1 MSFGHHTPE
10 SLLPRSDSKNPATTC
25 KGITQNGRPCR
36 RPLST
41 SPNSSPAPSPSRS
54 YGVLAVLQDDVGHHS
69 NAAAFYCWQHQDQA
83 DQLQTTDPARTRL
96 YPLKEKSSID
106 TLVDRLGVL
115 DIDEDAQRKHGQR
128 KHGHKRRKPDGHTLK
143 KRDTMPTG
151 WQHMQSPLMT
161 VPEGFE
167 RPGHISKLRTRTKT
181 THGRSNL
188 KASFL
193 CCLREDDDHLP
204 PARRPQ
210 DRKRPQASRYQQP
223 QAMSYPNHTAHLSS
237 QHGTLVSNNQ
247 PPSTNHRK
255 PVEGHPPS
263 TRPSPSQPN
272 SSPSPLSLIPPTLP
286 PVTMAALLTELS
298 RPLTPTDL
306 TTSGYIYIFWLTPS
320 SDDNAPDSDIAS
332 TILDDADA
340 SPGRGTVQE
349 QMLQRYSS
357 KSRHHSTGSR
367 TLHINS
373 NHRQQEKRTI
383 LLKLGRAVNV
393 HRRMTQWQKQ
403 CGHNITLLRY
413 YPNVEP
419 NNPPRSPDPSSG
431 QAPPPTPTP
440 APLLPRVER
449 LIHIEL
455 AALRTKQEK
464 CGVCGREH
472 REWFEV
478 DASKEGVR
486 AVNEV
491 VARWVG
497 GGGNVG
503 GLGMGDG
510 DGRGGE
516 GGGYY

>member
-1 MSFGHHTPE
+1 MSFGYHTPE

-41 SPNSSPAPSPSRS
+41 SPSASPAPSPSRG

-83 DQLQTTDPARTRL
+83 DQLRTTDSTRTKL
-96 YPLKEKSSID
+96 YPLKEKSGID

-115 DIDEDAQRKHGQR
+115 DIDEDAQRKHG
-128 KHGHKRRKPDGHTLK
+128 HKRRKQDGHTLK

-161 VPEGFE
+161 VPEGLE
-167 RPGHISKLRTRTKT
+167 RPGHISKPRARTKT

-193 CCLREDDDHLP
+193 CCLRADDNDLP
-204 PARRPQ
+204 PVRRPQ
-210 DRKRPQASRYQQP
+210 DRKRPQVSQYQSH
-223 QAMSYPNHTAHLSS
+223 QAMSYPNHSGQLSS
-237 QHGTLVSNNQ
+237 QPRTSISTPQ
-247 PPSTNHRK
+247 SPPISHRK
-255 PVEGHPPS
+255 PVGGHRPP
-263 TRPSPSQPN
+263 TRPNPSQPN
-272 SSPSPLSLIPPTLP
+272 SSNSPLSLIPPTLP
-286 PVTMAALLTELS
+286 PSTMAALLTELS

-320 SDDNAPDSDIAS
+320 SSNDDDDNAPDSDIAS

-340 SPGRGTVQE
+340 SPGRGTIQE

-357 KSRHHSTGSR
+357 KSQRHSTTGR
-367 TLHINS
+367 TLHIS
-373 NHRQQEKRTI
+373 NHKQREKRTI
-383 LLKLGRAVNV
+383 LLKIGRAVNV

-413 YPNVEP
+413 YPNVKP
-419 NNPPRSPDPSSG
+419 NNHARSPDPSFG
-431 QAPPPTPTP
+431 QAPPPTPTS

-478 DASKEGVR
+478 DASRDGVR

-491 VARWVG
+491 VRRWVEWGMREG
-497 GGGNVG
+497 GRVG
-503 GLGMGDG
+503 EQ
-510 DGRGGE
+510 GRGGE